1 MSSTRIIMNRS
12 VAFRVMFP
20 DVSGLALHQRKTCMF
35 FEIQRVISLV
45 NDVEHRR
52 FRRAVPL
59 KPANEESCCK
69 RMSYEVNSTDQ
80 NVSGY
85 GLFSLHG

>member
-1 MSSTRIIMNRS
+1 MNKS
-12 VAFRVMFP
+12 VIFRVMFP
-20 DVSGLALHQRKTCMF
+20 DVSGLALHQRKNMF
-35 FEIQRVISLV
+35 FEIQRVITLV
-45 NDVEHRR
+45 NDVDHKR
-52 FRRAVPL
+52 FRSVVLL
-59 KPANEESCCK
+59 KPTNEENCCK